1 MTDPLAPI
9 PPLKATDR
17 MNICVFLSAADL
29 DERYTRPAREFAEL
43 IGKGGHT
50 LVWGGSDTGLMKVVA
65 DGVRRDWRAARRDLG
80 RLSAGVGR
88 KDADEMVIAKD
99 LAERKALMLAR
110 ADAVVVMAG
119 GLGTLDEATEI
130 LELKKHGLHDKPVVL
145 LNTAGFYDG
154 LALQLRR
161 MEEEGFLP
169 CPWPSWCSSPTRV
182 PAHSPT

>member
-1 MTDPLAPI
+1 
-9 PPLKATDR
+9 

-43 IGKGGHT
+43 LGRAGHT

-65 DGVRRDWRAARRDLG
+65 DGVRE
-80 RLSAGVGR
+80 AGGQLVGISVVFLREWAR
-88 KDADEMVIAKD
+88 KDADEMVIAND
-99 LAERKALMLAR
+99 LAERKALMFTR
-110 ADAVVVMAG
+110 SDAVVVMAG

-145 LNTAGFYDG
+145 LNTAGFYGG

-169 CPWPSWCSSPTRV
+169 V
-182 PAHSPT
+182 PVDDLVFVTDDGARALAHLEESVGVR